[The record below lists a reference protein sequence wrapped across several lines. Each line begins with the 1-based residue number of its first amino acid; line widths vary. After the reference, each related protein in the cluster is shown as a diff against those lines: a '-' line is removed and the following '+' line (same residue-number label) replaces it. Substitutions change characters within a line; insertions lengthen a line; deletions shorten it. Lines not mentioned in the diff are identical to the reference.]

1 MGILRAGVARPSDE
15 NSAGRLM
22 AGGHGGARRGAGRP
36 LGRKNLRPGTSAA
49 LIEAA
54 RINENLI
61 PVKFE
66 GDSLEFL
73 RAAMSGKI
81 WPTRE
86 QLFAARSVL
95 PIEHPPATSVDGR
108 SVDEIREEV
117 RREIFEEQRR
127 DGEAAGKQLEHEIR
141 RRREVIVEHRDAQL
155 RAWIDAGELTQRAA
169 ELVRSLWA
177 EQGDR
182 PFHIDDFA
190 MPDGGRADH
199 ITRISEIVPPPQPA
213 PIRK

>member
-1 MGILRAGVARPSDE
+1 
-15 NSAGRLM
+15 M
-22 AGGHGGARRGAGRP
+22 AGGHGGSRRGAGRP

-117 RREIFEEQRR
+117 RREIFEERRR
-127 DGEAAGKQLEHEIR
+127 DGEAARKQLEHEIR
-141 RRREVIVEHRDAQL
+141 RRREVIVEHRDAKL
-155 RAWIDAGELTQRAA
+155 KAWINAGGAHRTGRGAGAQ
-169 ELVRSLWA
+169 
-177 EQGDR
+177 
-182 PFHIDDFA
+182 F
-190 MPDGGRADH
+190 MGRARRPSVSH
-199 ITRISEIVPPPQPA
+199 PTILQCRMAGA
-213 PIRK
+213 PIT

>member
-1 MGILRAGVARPSDE
+1 M
-15 NSAGRLM
+15 
-22 AGGHGGARRGAGRP
+22 
-36 LGRKNLRPGTSAA
+36 RPGTSAA

-95 PIEHPPATSVDGR
+95 PIEHPPARGS
-108 SVDEIREEV
+108 
-117 RREIFEEQRR
+117 
-127 DGEAAGKQLEHEIR
+127 
-141 RRREVIVEHRDAQL
+141 
-155 RAWIDAGELTQRAA
+155 A
-169 ELVRSLWA
+169 ELSHRHN
-177 EQGDR
+177 R
-182 PFHIDDFA
+182 H
-190 MPDGGRADH
+190 R
-199 ITRISEIVPPPQPA
+199 
-213 PIRK
+213 

>member
-1 MGILRAGVARPSDE
+1 M
-15 NSAGRLM
+15 
-22 AGGHGGARRGAGRP
+22 RR
-36 LGRKNLRPGTSAA
+36 GTSAA

-95 PIEHPPATSVDGR
+95 PIEHPPAPTVDGR

-117 RREIFEEQRR
+117 RREVFEKQHR
-127 DGEAAGKQLEHEIR
+127 DGEAARERLEDEIR
-141 RRREVIVEHRDAQL
+141 RHREVIVEYRDAQL
-155 RAWIDAGELTQRAA
+155 KAWIDAGELTERAA
-169 ELVRSLWA
+169 ELVRGLWA

-182 PFHIDDFA
+182 PFHIDSLA
-190 MPDGGRADH
+190 MPDGGRARY
-199 ITRISEIVPPPQPA
+199 ITRIRETAPPPQPKVDVRRR
-213 PIRK
+213 PSP

>member
-1 MGILRAGVARPSDE
+1 
-15 NSAGRLM
+15 M

-36 LGRKNLRPGTSAA
+36 LGRKNIRPGTSAA
-49 LIEAA
+49 LIEVA

-95 PIEHPPATSVDGR
+95 PIEHPPATTVDGR
-108 SVDEIREEV
+108 SVNQIREEM

-127 DGEAAGKQLEHEIR
+127 DGESAREQLEHEIQR
-141 RRREVIVEHRDAQL
+141 HRDVIIEYRDAQL
-155 RAWIDAGELTQRAA
+155 KAWIDAGELTQRVA

-182 PFHIDDFA
+182 PFHIDDLA
-190 MPDGGRADH
+190 MPDGGSGRLP
-199 ITRISEIVPPPQPA
+199 RISEIAPPLQPQVVV
-213 PIRK
+213 RKGPSPVIEGEALQPG

>member
-1 MGILRAGVARPSDE
+1 M
-15 NSAGRLM
+15 
-22 AGGHGGARRGAGRP
+22 
-36 LGRKNLRPGTSAA
+36 
-49 LIEAA
+49 
-54 RINENLI
+54 
-61 PVKFE
+61 
-66 GDSLEFL
+66 
-73 RAAMSGKI
+73 
-81 WPTRE
+81 
-86 QLFAARSVL
+86 

-182 PFHIDDFA
+182 PFHIRRFCNA
-190 MPDGGRADH
+190 GWRARRSHNADQRNCPTSTTGTH
-199 ITRISEIVPPPQPA
+199 SKVKLDPVSFRP
-213 PIRK
+213 